1 MSDSSPN
8 LSVFRRALASPLLR
22 WSACLA
28 VCALLTVC
36 YLSAADE
43 KAAPAAASRPAAS
56 TATSAAQTKA
66 ALPVAPA
73 KTPAAPAL
81 PAPSLR
87 YESFSMI
94 VDRNI
99 FNPYRLGPST
109 GRSQR
114 SSRESSVTPFIALVG
129 TMRYEKGF
137 FAFFDGYD
145 PKYRKAVKSGDS
157 IAGFVVSSVEQYQVQ
172 LTKSGKSFTMLVS
185 QQLRRNES
193 EAWALDSTSNYQAP
207 DPNQAAAADPT
218 APPEIPAN
226 ASEVLKRLMEKRQKQ
241 LKQ

>member
-1 MSDSSPN
+1 
-8 LSVFRRALASPLLR
+8 LA
-22 WSACLA
+22 
-28 VCALLTVC
+28 
-36 YLSAADE
+36 
-43 KAAPAAASRPAAS
+43 AAPV
-56 TATSAAQTKA
+56 AQTKA
-66 ALPVAPA
+66 APSATPA
-73 KTPAAPAL
+73 KVPAVPAF

-87 YESFSMI
+87 FESFSLI

-99 FNPYRLGPST
+99 FNPYRLGPSP

-137 FAFFDGYD
+137 FAFFDGHD
-145 PKYRKAVKSGDS
+145 PRYRKAIKDGDS
-157 IAGFVVSSVEQYQVQ
+157 FAGYVVSSVEQNQVQ
-172 LTKSGKSFTMLVS
+172 LTQNGKSVTMRVS
-185 QQLRRNES
+185 QQLRRNAS
-193 EAWALDSTSNYQAP
+193 EAWVLDANSTYQAP
-207 DPNQAAAADPT
+207 DPAQAAASDPT